1 MHTRPFGRTGWQ
13 VSEVGFGAWGI
24 GGRDWGGADETEA
37 MAALHAA
44 LDHGITFFDTAD
56 VYGDGRSERLI
67 ARLRR
72 ERSEPCYVA
81 TKAGRRLNPHTAAGY
96 TAENLEA
103 FVDRSLA
110 NLEVESLDLLQLH
123 CPPTEVYYRPEVFE
137 SLDRLVAKGKLR
149 GYGVSVERVEEALH
163 AVDYPGVQSV
173 QIIFNAFRLR
183 PAELFFEVAQRKRVA
198 VIARVPLASGLLS
211 GRFTRDTEFPPADH
225 RAFNRDGAGFDRGET
240 FSGVDY
246 EVGLAA
252 VERLRPLVPPGATL
266 ARRLRPATARH
277 CHAGRSPGDLRRR
290 DPPARPPAVV
300 MAAGRPSAVRVD
312 EQGLEATDDLRPHV
326 CRDREANRSARRPQ
340 GRCRQTSQPLR
351 YSRRRSAVASARLA
365 LRAAASQSNS
375 PWIR

>member
-24 GGRDWGGADETEA
+24 GGRDWGGADEAEA

-44 LDHGITFFDTAD
+44 LDHGINFFDTAD

-123 CPPTEVYYRPEVFE
+123 CPPTDVYYRPEVFE
-137 SLDRLVAKGKLR
+137 SLDRLVAKGKLC

-183 PAELFFEVAQRKRVA
+183 PAELFFEVAERKQVA

-211 GRFTRDTEFPPADH
+211 GRFTRNTEFPAADH

-266 ARRLRPATARH
+266 AQFALRWILSFEAVS
-277 CHAGRSPGDLRRR
+277 CVIPG
-290 DPPARPPAVV
+290 
-300 MAAGRPSAVRVD
+300 
-312 EQGLEATDDLRPHV
+312 
-326 CRDREANRSARRPQ
+326 ARRGDQ
-340 GRCRQTSQPLR
+340 
-351 YSRRRSAVASARLA
+351 VAAN
-365 LRAAASQSNS
+365 AAASDLPPLDAATLAAVQEIYDDA
-375 PWIR
+375 IRPLVHQRW